1 MTPNRR
7 ASFLVLAAALALNAC
22 DAVTGGASGNP
33 VGIGNIVARTKGTG
47 FTAAPTFTFYR
58 VTGATFVSSQTVRDT
73 CFATAF
79 NPNATPGVSTAQQ
92 IGAGA
97 FVSIVTG
104 TRTDSLVRTTGA
116 TDQTY
121 RSALASGIPFT
132 PGDSIVITTKGER
145 NGFPTSTF
153 RGKTAEPFTINPVTV
168 PAAGDPIVVT
178 WTAATAPGSAMFV
191 NFHYA
196 VSGSATMNRQ
206 IACTFVDDGSALV
219 PGSLTTDWVNSAVRD
234 YTGQRVR
241 TILEQVDVPLSYFNV
256 VSSFHWP
263 TPASP

>member
-1 MTPNRR
+1 MTPIRR
-7 ASFLVLAAALALNAC
+7 SSFVVIAATLALSAC
-22 DAVTGGASGNP
+22 DAVTSGSSGNP
-33 VGIGNIVARTKGTG
+33 VGIGNLVARTKGAG
-47 FTAAPTFTFYR
+47 FTTAPTFTFYR
-58 VTGATFVSSQTVRDT
+58 VTGATFVSTQSVRDT

-79 NPNATPGVSTAQQ
+79 NPNATPNPNTSSQ

-97 FVSIVTG
+97 FVAVVTG
-104 TRTDSLVRTTGA
+104 SRTDSLVRTTGG

-121 RSALASGIPFT
+121 RSSLASGIPFT

-153 RGKTAEPFTINPVTV
+153 RGKTAEAFTINPITV
-168 PAAGDPIVVT
+168 PAAGQPIVVT
-178 WTAATAPGSAMFV
+178 WTAAQAPGSAMFV

-206 IACTFVDDGSALV
+206 IACTFVDDGSAIV
-219 PGSLTTDWVNSAVRD
+219 QGSLTTDWVNSAVRD

-241 TILEQVDVPLSYFNV
+241 TILEQVPVPLSYLNV